1 MPRDILGW
9 RKLFGVMGP
18 STNTVVQPD
27 YDVLAFR

>member
-18 STNTVVQPD
+18 SSETVVQLD
-27 YDVLAFR
+27 YDALAFR

>member
-1 MPRDILGW
+1 MPLDIPGW

-27 YDVLAFR
+27 YDVPAFR

>member
-1 MPRDILGW
+1 MPRDIPGW

-27 YDVLAFR
+27 YDALAFR

>member
-1 MPRDILGW
+1 MSRDILGW

-27 YDVLAFR
+27 YDALAFR